1 MRLLSLV
8 TISSCLFFFAVA
20 TKNSRHESD
29 EVLQNRRNN
38 LSPLPNDVVKAR
50 AVAAIVGGFLADA
63 AAMPL
68 HWIYDVNE
76 IAKLVG

>member
-1 MRLLSLV
+1 MARRALL
-8 TISSCLFFFAVA
+8 AVA
-20 TKNSRHESD
+20 
-29 EVLQNRRNN
+29 LCGAAAAAPA
-38 LSPLPNDVVKAR
+38 PLPAAVVAAR
-50 AVAAIVGGFLADA
+50 AEAAILGGFVADA